1 MFFKTEI
8 MEFPRCVIMGANA
21 LKKLP
26 YAIQKLHLG
35 SKIQLVSGAT
45 FTRKIAEEVY
55 LLLSDNGF
63 NVSMFTIESNPV
75 TYMDVKSLAKRLK
88 ADESSVVLGV
98 GGGRIIDVAK
108 LASTWLDIPFISVP
122 TSASHDGI
130 ASPIVSFLLRM
141 SVAENMG
148 VGYTEARAPVA
159 IVADTSVI
167 SNASKKSLAA
177 GCGDL
182 ISKIVAVND
191 WLLAQRI
198 KGEDYSEYAA
208 AMALMAA
215 NIVKTGVDVIRAGG
229 EKAVRT
235 VVKALIGSGVS
246 MSIAGS
252 SRPASGA
259 EHLFSHSLDLLSLKH
274 DFEHAEHGMQC
285 GVGAIM
291 MAYLHKIN
299 WMEIRNFLIKIGA
312 PVNAKQLGI
321 APEYIVEALTRAHK
335 IRPERLTI
343 LGVKGLTKAEAEKLA
358 SETEV
363 I

>member
-1 MFFKTEI
+1 MSFKTEI
-8 MEFPRCVIMGANA
+8 MEFPRCVIMGADA
-21 LKKLP
+21 LKKIP
-26 YAIQKLHLG
+26 YIIQKLALG
-35 SKIQLVSGAT
+35 NKVQLVSGST
-45 FTRKIAEEVY
+45 FTKKVAEEIH
-55 LLLSDNGF
+55 LMLSDSGF
-63 NVSMFTIESNPV
+63 RVSTFTVESNPV
-75 TYMDVKSLAKRLK
+75 THVDVKNLAKRLK
-88 ADESSVVLGV
+88 TDGSSVVLGV
-98 GGGRIIDVAK
+98 GGGRVIDVAK
-108 LASTWLDIPFISVP
+108 LASAWLNKPFISVP

-141 SVAENMG
+141 DVSENMG
-148 VGYTEARAPVA
+148 SEYVEARAPLA
-159 IVADTSVI
+159 IIADTSVI
-167 SNASKKSLAA
+167 SNASRRSLAA

-182 ISKIVAVND
+182 ISKIIAVND
-191 WLLAQRI
+191 WLLAHKI

-215 NIVKTGVDVIRAGG
+215 NIIKTGADVIRMGG

-259 EHLFSHSLDLLSLKH
+259 EHLFSHSLDLLSLKYG
-274 DFEHAEHGMQC
+274 FERAEHGMQC
-285 GVGAIM
+285 ALGTIM
-291 MAYLHKIN
+291 MAYLHKLN
-299 WMEIRNFLIKIGA
+299 WMEIRNLLVKIGV

-321 APEYIVEALTRAHK
+321 DSEYIIEALTKAHK

>member
-1 MFFKTEI
+1 MSFKTEI
-8 MEFPRCVIMGANA
+8 MEFPRCVIMGAEA
-21 LKKLP
+21 IQKLP
-26 YAIQKLHLG
+26 YAVKKLHLG
-35 SKIQLVSGAT
+35 GKIQLVSGAT
-45 FTRKIAEEVY
+45 FTKNIAERVY
-55 LLLSDNGF
+55 SLLSDNGF
-63 NVSMFTIESNPV
+63 KVSTFVVESNPV
-75 TYMDVKSLAKRLK
+75 TYMDVKNLAKRLK
-88 ADESSVVLGV
+88 ADGSSVVLGV

-108 LASTWLDIPFISVP
+108 LASAWLDKPFISLP

-130 ASPIVSFLLRM
+130 ASPVVSFLLRM
-141 SVAENMG
+141 DITENMG
-148 VGYTEARAPVA
+148 VEYTEARAPVA
-159 IVADTSVI
+159 IIADTSII
-167 SNASKKSLAA
+167 SSASRRSLAA

-191 WLLAQRI
+191 WLLAQKI
-198 KGEDYSEYAA
+198 KGEEYSEYAA

-215 NIVKTGVDVIRAGG
+215 NIVKNGVNIIRAGG

-259 EHLFSHSLDLLSLKH
+259 EHLFSHSLDLLSLKYG
-274 DFEHAEHGMQC
+274 FERAEHGMQC

-291 MAYLHKIN
+291 MAYLHKLN
-299 WMEIRNFLIKIGA
+299 WEDIRNFLMKIGA

-321 APEYIVEALTRAHK
+321 DPEYIVEALTKAHR

-343 LGVKGLTKAEAEKLA
+343 IGVKGLTRAEAERLA